1 MWQRSGVQ
9 GKFRININ
17 IQHRF
22 FYQVV
27 PEENTVKVLRIRT
40 HYDGHRYILK
50 AVCA

>member
-9 GKFRININ
+9 GKFRINIK

-40 HYDGHRYILK
+40 HYD
-50 AVCA
+50 